1 MRICRALSSLS
12 STSSSA
18 FYGCRELAWNLERVS
33 SPGIECLACCTVRS
47 SVSCKCLR
55 KACIAT
61 NCNEWCAVGGVFA
74 AALIA
79 PRVKREI
86 TAVAYYSGC
95 WAAYWLRAPR
105 GTPNIFRAPRSTSD
119 GPKTRQRRP
128 LWQWSV
134 AASSPFFFFFN
145 PEDLLGGWFATGR
158 RPGTAFCPWSL
169 GRDPL
174 LWSMNKVISGKQT
187 ALAVAT
193 KTPYASDARSCLHV
207 FKRKI
212 ENNFRWASA
221 CLKFLKIY
229 FFTSC
234 PRPAQHV
241 STTHFGV
248 ATHQWR
254 CAVLDEVWQRSG

>member
-1 MRICRALSSLS
+1 MSRAVIAVVDVVLRFLRLSRTRVKFRTRFESGHRVSCLLHCAIVSFLQVSSQGLQCNKLQRMVRCRGGVR
-12 STSSSA
+12 
-18 FYGCRELAWNLERVS
+18 GCFDCPARKAWNYRCRVLQWLLSGILTSRTTRHAKYIPRTTQHERWSEDTPETSIV
-33 SPGIECLACCTVRS
+33 TV
-47 SVSCKCLR
+47 
-55 KACIAT
+55 
-61 NCNEWCAVGGVFA
+61 VGGGVVAVF
-74 AALIA
+74 LFFQSWRFTW
-79 PRVKREI
+79 RVIR
-86 TAVAYYSGC
+86 
-95 WAAYWLRAPR
+95 
-105 GTPNIFRAPRSTSD
+105 N
-119 GPKTRQRRP
+119 
-128 LWQWSV
+128 WSQARNRV
-134 AASSPFFFFFN
+134 F
-145 PEDLLGGWFATGR
+145 
-158 RPGTAFCPWSL
+158 PWSL

-221 CLKFLKIY
+221 CLQFLKIY

-254 CAVLDEVWQRSG
+254 CAVLDEVW